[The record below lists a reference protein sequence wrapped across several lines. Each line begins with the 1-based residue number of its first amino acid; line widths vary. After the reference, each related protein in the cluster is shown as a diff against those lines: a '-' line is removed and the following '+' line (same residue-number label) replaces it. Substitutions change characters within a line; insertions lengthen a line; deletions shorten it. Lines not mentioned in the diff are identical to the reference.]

1 MDSMALEGIRV
12 VDFTWIWAGPY
23 CTKQLADMGA
33 EVIKIE
39 TATRADEVRRGPP
52 HKDDVPGLNRNATFN
67 FFNRNKLSYTINLK
81 APGGLELVK
90 EIIATSDVVVNNFT
104 PRVLPS
110 LGLDFASLKTVRP
123 DIILVSL
130 TGFGSSGP
138 YSDYVSYAEHSSN
151 YAGLTSIS
159 GMPERPMGDMSALS
173 DHTVGLMGA
182 FALLSALHH
191 RARTGEGQTIDLSQV
206 EAMISCIPQG
216 VMEYSLNQ
224 RIPDR
229 KGNRDEIMAPHGVYR
244 CRGEDQW
251 VSIAVATDEEWEAMA
266 KAMGHPEWS
275 QDKRFSDALQRW
287 SNQDILDERIQGWT
301 ERYTHYEVM
310 HTLQAVGV
318 AAAATL
324 TTAELM
330 EDPHLK
336 ARDFFVETDHP
347 EVGAH
352 KLTGPSWK
360 MSDTPGR
367 IKRSGPLLG
376 QDNEYVFCQLLGRSS
391 EELKDLTQRGVLY

>member
-1 MDSMALEGIRV
+1 MNAMALEGIRV
-12 VDFTWIWAGPY
+12 VDFTWVWAGPY

-52 HKDDVPGLNRNATFN
+52 HKDGVPGLNRNATFN

-81 APGGLELVK
+81 SPDGLELVK
-90 EIIATSDVVVNNFT
+90 ELVATSDVVVNNFT
-104 PRVLPS
+104 PRVLPA
-110 LGLDFASLKTVRP
+110 LGLDYATLRAVRP
-123 DIILVSL
+123 DIIMVSL

-138 YSDYVSYAEHSSN
+138 NKDFVSYAEHSSN
-151 YAGLTSIS
+151 FAGLTSIS

-191 RARTGEGQTIDLSQV
+191 RAKTGEGQSIQLSQV
-206 EAMISCIPQG
+206 ESMIACIPQG
-216 VMEYSLNQ
+216 IMEYSLNQ
-224 RIPDR
+224 TNPKR
-229 KGNRDEIMAPHGVYR
+229 KGNRDDIMAPHGVYA
-244 CRGEDQW
+244 CQGEDQW
-251 VSIAVATDEEWEAMA
+251 VSIVVATDQEWEAMA

-275 QDKRFSDALQRW
+275 QDERFADALQRW
-287 SNQDILDERIQGWT
+287 SNQDILDQLIQDWT

-336 ARDFFVETDHP
+336 ARGFFVETDHP
-347 EVGAH
+347 EVGPH

-367 IKRSGPLLG
+367 IRRSGPLLG

-391 EELKDLTQRGVLY
+391 EEFDDLTRRGVLN

>member
-12 VDFTWIWAGPY
+12 VDFTWVWAGPY

-39 TATRADEVRRGPP
+39 TATRPDEVRRGPP
-52 HKDDVPGLNRNATFN
+52 YKDGVPGLNRNATFN
-67 FFNRNKLSYTINLK
+67 FFNRNKLSYSINLK

-90 EIIATSDVVVNNFT
+90 EIIATSDVVVENFT

-110 LGLDFASLKTVRP
+110 LGLDYASLKTVRP
-123 DIILVSL
+123 DIIMVSL
-130 TGFGSSGP
+130 TGFGGSGP
-138 YSDYVSYAEHSSN
+138 YRDYVSYAEHASN
-151 YAGLTSIS
+151 FAGLTSLS

-191 RARTGEGQTIDLSQV
+191 RARTGEGQWIDLSQV
-206 EAMISCIPQG
+206 EAMVSCLPQG

-224 RIPDR
+224 RVPER
-229 KGNRDEIMAPHGVYR
+229 KGNRDDIMAPHGVYR
-244 CRGEDQW
+244 CQGEDQW

-275 QDKRFSDALQRW
+275 RDARFSEALQRW
-287 SNQDILDERIQGWT
+287 SNQDILDRLIEGWT
-301 ERYTHYEVM
+301 EGYTHYEVM

-324 TTAELM
+324 TTAELL

-336 ARDFFVETDHP
+336 AREFFVETDHP
-347 EVGAH
+347 EVGPH
-352 KLTGPSWK
+352 KLTGPAWK
-360 MSDTPGR
+360 MSETPGR
-367 IKRSGPLLG
+367 ITRSGPLLG

-391 EELKDLTQRGVLY
+391 EELNELTQIGVLR